1 MWAGISVRERTGVCV
16 FDGIMDAHV
25 YVTILEKPLI
35 PFLREVYPDH
45 HRFMQDNDPKHTSR
59 RAWEFFEQ
67 NRINW
72 WQTPPESPDLN
83 PIENLWHVLKEFL
96 RREVKPTSKQ
106 ELVTGIEQFWETVT
120 VENCSIEV
128 WHFRHTSS
136 NLAGCLHCWGYS
148 LKMGT
153 LIFHNP
159 SWGRA
164 FKVRDPCGVHFFIT
178 SSPNTGTVQSCQP
191 YLVV

>member
-1 MWAGISVRERTGVCV
+1 MCV
-16 FDGIMDAHV
+16 FDGIMDARV

-35 PFLREVYPDH
+35 PFLCEVYPDH

-96 RREVKPTSKQ
+96 RREVKPMSKQ
-106 ELVTGIEQFWETVT
+106 ELVTGIEQFWKQSLSRIVQLKCGISATLLR
-120 VENCSIEV
+120 I
-128 WHFRHTSS
+128 WLAASS
-136 NLAGCLHCWGYS
+136 VG
-148 LKMGT
+148 GT
-153 LIFHNP
+153 L
-159 SWGRA
+159 
-164 FKVRDPCGVHFFIT
+164 
-178 SSPNTGTVQSCQP
+178 
-191 YLVV
+191 